1 MLSLKDTLNEAQW
14 EAVTYCDGP
23 SLVIAGAGSGKTR
36 VLTYKIAYLIQQGLS
51 PWNILALTF
60 TNKAAKEMNDRIR
73 VLLQEMQ
80 QDEATSA
87 AAPAAG
93 WSGRGLWS
101 GTFHSIFARILRHEA
116 PYIGFTSDFTI
127 YDAADSRSLIKTLVK
142 ELDLDEK
149 LYKPQT
155 VAARISEAKN
165 AIILPDD
172 YVHDDTILLRD
183 RNDGLP
189 AVGHL
194 YTLYCQRLKSA
205 NAMDFDDLLLNT
217 YLLFRQQPEV
227 CERYRQRFQ
236 YILVDEYQDTN
247 TAQHRIVGQ
256 LTTPTSRI
264 CVVGDDAQSIY
275 AFRGAC
281 IDNILG
287 FQRQYPGARLIKLE
301 RNYRST
307 QTLVKAANSVI
318 RHNLKQIP
326 KEVYSEGEEGDLIQ
340 VISASSDKD
349 EGMKVAEEV
358 RRLRR
363 HHRMSYDDFALLYRT
378 NAQSRSLEE
387 ALRAY
392 DIPYR
397 IYGGLSFYQRKEIKD
412 IIAYFR
418 LISNPNDEESFKRIL
433 NYPARGIGATTM
445 NKVLAKAAD
454 EGVTPWM
461 VCVDAESY
469 ALNVNRGTLSK
480 LQHFVDLI
488 TGFRAR
494 MAHTGAYEMASQV
507 IRESGIYADIMSDCS
522 PEGLSRQENMEE
534 LRNAIRAMEA
544 EMQQETGEQLVPL
557 TEYLSQVSLLT
568 DADQH
573 DDDTPRVTLM
583 TVHAAKGL
591 EFDAV
596 FVTGLEDELFPCATA
611 RFYPKEMEEE
621 RRLFYV
627 AITRAKRFC
636 YLTYAK
642 CRFRYGEVSYSD
654 PSPFLRE
661 VDPDCLDDGRRPTWR
676 TGTPRTTVSHTAVS
690 TTPGAPSPRW
700 RRAES
705 TPSTVANTS
714 AARAASSGA
723 VQARCKVG
731 DVIVHERFG
740 RGTVKEISG
749 EGQNAKALVD
759 FEQVGVKN
767 LLLKYARFKVV

>member
-80 QDEATSA
+80 QDEGTPA

-172 YVHDDTILLRD
+172 YVHDDSILLRD

-189 AVGHL
+189 AVGRL

-363 HHRMSYDDFALLYRT
+363 HHRMGYDDIALLYRT

-418 LISNPNDEESFKRIL
+418 LIFNPNDEESFKRIL

-661 VDPDCLDDGRRPTWR
+661 VDPDCLDDGRRSTWR
-676 TGTPRTTVSHTAVS
+676 TETPRTTVSHTAVS

>member
-1 MLSLKDTLNEAQW
+1 
-14 EAVTYCDGP
+14 
-23 SLVIAGAGSGKTR
+23 
-36 VLTYKIAYLIQQGLS
+36 
-51 PWNILALTF
+51 
-60 TNKAAKEMNDRIR
+60 
-73 VLLQEMQ
+73 
-80 QDEATSA
+80 
-87 AAPAAG
+87 
-93 WSGRGLWS
+93 
-101 GTFHSIFARILRHEA
+101 
-116 PYIGFTSDFTI
+116 
-127 YDAADSRSLIKTLVK
+127 
-142 ELDLDEK
+142 
-149 LYKPQT
+149 
-155 VAARISEAKN
+155 
-165 AIILPDD
+165 
-172 YVHDDTILLRD
+172 
-183 RNDGLP
+183 
-189 AVGHL
+189 
-194 YTLYCQRLKSA
+194 
-205 NAMDFDDLLLNT
+205 
-217 YLLFRQQPEV
+217 
-227 CERYRQRFQ
+227 
-236 YILVDEYQDTN
+236 
-247 TAQHRIVGQ
+247 
-256 LTTPTSRI
+256 
-264 CVVGDDAQSIY
+264 
-275 AFRGAC
+275 
-281 IDNILG
+281 
-287 FQRQYPGARLIKLE
+287 
-301 RNYRST
+301 
-307 QTLVKAANSVI
+307 
-318 RHNLKQIP
+318 
-326 KEVYSEGEEGDLIQ
+326 
-340 VISASSDKD
+340 
-349 EGMKVAEEV
+349 
-358 RRLRR
+358 
-363 HHRMSYDDFALLYRT
+363 
-378 NAQSRSLEE
+378 
-387 ALRAY
+387 
-392 DIPYR
+392 
-397 IYGGLSFYQRKEIKD
+397 
-412 IIAYFR
+412 
-418 LISNPNDEESFKRIL
+418 
-433 NYPARGIGATTM
+433 
-445 NKVLAKAAD
+445 
-454 EGVTPWM
+454 
-461 VCVDAESY
+461 
-469 ALNVNRGTLSK
+469 
-480 LQHFVDLI
+480 
-488 TGFRAR
+488 
-494 MAHTGAYEMASQV
+494 
-507 IRESGIYADIMSDCS
+507 MSDCS